1 MRTGHENGARIAKGA
16 NIAKIAKTGSA
27 AALAGVTFLAI
38 GAPALHAVPRSA
50 HTVDEPRSF
59 TAAATPADTAA
70 LLQTAQR
77 QFNAGN
83 YSAAITTLQSAITQ
97 NPSSGEAYYWLG
109 RTYYEIHDYDN
120 AIAAGEKSIAL
131 DPKNSVYHQW
141 LGRIYGGK
149 ADRDRSFSYARKVKK
164 EFEAAVELNPDNV
177 AARRDLEEYD
187 LQAPWVVGGNKDE
200 GKAQVDAITAR
211 DPVAGHLARGVYDL
225 DGAKKADL
233 AEKEY
238 REVLAAKPAKIEP
251 YLEVIAFFQQQ
262 NKPADMETAI
272 EAAALVAPNDPRLG
286 YWRGAALALANSN
299 LADAEKYLKAYLA
312 STSDRSDW
320 PSHAAARVWL
330 GRVYEAQGKRSEAA
344 EQYRAALQL
353 DSSDKDAKA
362 RLDKLAKS
370 AH

>member
-1 MRTGHENGARIAKGA
+1 MRTGYENGARIAKGTH
-16 NIAKIAKTGSA
+16 IAKIAKIARA
-27 AALAGVTFLAI
+27 AALAGATFLAM
-38 GAPALHAVPRSA
+38 GVPALQ
-50 HTVDEPRSF
+50 
-59 TAAATPADTAA
+59 AAARAVGAAHDPASFAASAMPADTPA

-120 AIAAGEKSIAL
+120 AIAAGEKSVAL

-200 GKAQVDAITAR
+200 GKAEVEAITLR
-211 DPVAGHLARGVYDL
+211 DPVAGHLARGVYDTE
-225 DGAKKADL
+225 GAKKADL

-238 REVLAAKPAKIEP
+238 REVLDAKPAKIEP

-286 YWRGAALALANSN
+286 YWRGAALTLANSN

-353 DSSDKDAKA
+353 DSSDKDAKT
-362 RLDKLAKS
+362 RLEKLAKS

>member
-1 MRTGHENGARIAKGA
+1 MSVENSARIAKILRA
-16 NIAKIAKTGSA
+16 AFAA
-27 AALAGVTFLAI
+27 AALLLIAARAASAGNGLPSLAV
-38 GAPALHAVPRSA
+38 AAVDASALI
-50 HTVDEPRSF
+50 
-59 TAAATPADTAA
+59 
-70 LLQTAQR
+70 QTAQR

-83 YSAAITTLQSAITQ
+83 YSAAITTLQSAVTQ
-97 NPSSGEAYYWLG
+97 NPNSAEVYYWLG
-109 RTYYEIHDYDN
+109 RTYYEIRDYDN
-120 AIAAGEKSIAL
+120 AIAAAEKSIAL

-164 EFEAAVELNPDNV
+164 EFEESVQLNPQNV

-200 GKAQVDAITAR
+200 AKAEVDAIAAL
-211 DPVAGHLARGVYDL
+211 DPIAGHLARGVYDR
-225 DGAKKADL
+225 DAAKKSDL

-238 REVLAAKPAKIEP
+238 REVLAAKPAKIDP
-251 YLEVIAFFQQQ
+251 YLEIIAFFQQQ

-272 EAAALVAPNDPRLG
+272 EAAALVAPNDTRLG
-286 YWRGAALALANSN
+286 YWRGAALTLANSN

-312 STSDRSDW
+312 STPERSDW
-320 PSHAAARVWL
+320 PSHSAARGWL
-330 GRVYEAQGKRSEAA
+330 GRVYEAQGKRGEAA

-353 DSSDKDAKA
+353 DPNDKDAKT
-362 RLDKLAKS
+362 RLDRLAKS

>member
-1 MRTGHENGARIAKGA
+1 MRMTGAIGRNSARIAKILRA
-16 NIAKIAKTGSA
+16 AFFA
-27 AALAGVTFLAI
+27 AAFLVMS
-38 GAPALHAVPRSA
+38 APAPTARAAMRATHTPNDPGALPLYSVIAADASA
-50 HTVDEPRSF
+50 
-59 TAAATPADTAA
+59 
-70 LLQTAQR
+70 LIQTAQR

-83 YSAAITTLQSAITQ
+83 YSAAITTLQSAVTQ
-97 NPSSGEAYYWLG
+97 NPNSAEAYYWLG
-109 RTYYEIHDYDN
+109 RTYYEVHDYDN
-120 AIAAGEKSIAL
+120 AIAAAEKSVAL

-164 EFEAAVELNPDNV
+164 KFEAAVQLNPDNI

-200 GKAQVDAITAR
+200 AKAQVDAIAAL
-211 DPVAGHLARGVYDL
+211 DPIAGHLARGVYDL
-225 DGAKKADL
+225 DGAKKSDL

-238 REVLAAKPAKIEP
+238 REVLAAKPAKIDP

-262 NKPADMETAI
+262 NKPADMDTAI
-272 EAAALVAPNDPRLG
+272 QAAALVAPNDPRLG
-286 YWRGAALALANSN
+286 YWRGAALTLANSN

-312 STSDRSDW
+312 STPERSDW
-320 PSHAAARVWL
+320 PSHSAARGWL

-353 DSSDKDAKA
+353 DPNDKDAKT
-362 RLDKLAKS
+362 RLDRLAKS

>member
-1 MRTGHENGARIAKGA
+1 MRMTVENSARIAKTLRAAFVAVAFLLLGA
-16 NIAKIAKTGSA
+16 RAVSA
-27 AALAGVTFLAI
+27 RNGPPSFSVAAVDA
-38 GAPALHAVPRSA
+38 SA
-50 HTVDEPRSF
+50 Q
-59 TAAATPADTAA
+59 
-70 LLQTAQR
+70 LQTAQR

-83 YSAAITTLQSAITQ
+83 YSAAITTLQSAVTQ
-97 NPSSGEAYYWLG
+97 NPNSAEAYHWLG
-109 RTYYEIHDYDN
+109 RTYYEIRDYDN
-120 AIAAGEKSIAL
+120 AIAAAEKSVAL

-149 ADRDRSFSYARKVKK
+149 ADRDRSFSYARRVKK
-164 EFEAAVELNPDNV
+164 EFEESVQLNPQNV

-200 GKAQVDAITAR
+200 AKAQVEAITAL
-211 DPVAGHLARGVYDL
+211 DPIAGHLARGVYDL
-225 DGAKKADL
+225 DAAKKSDL

-238 REVLAAKPAKIEP
+238 REVLAARPAKIDP

-272 EAAALVAPNDPRLG
+272 ETAALVAPNDLRLG
-286 YWRGAALALANSN
+286 YWRGAALTLANSN

-312 STSDRSDW
+312 STPERSDW
-320 PSHAAARVWL
+320 PSHSAARGWL

-353 DSSDKDAKA
+353 DPNDKDAKT
-362 RLDKLAKS
+362 RLDRLAKS

>member
-1 MRTGHENGARIAKGA
+1 MFARRPLAAVDFSGDRRACAARRSRELRRAVIRTPR
-16 NIAKIAKTGSA
+16 
-27 AALAGVTFLAI
+27 TFA
-38 GAPALHAVPRSA
+38 APAM
-50 HTVDEPRSF
+50 
-59 TAAATPADTAA
+59 PADNSA

-83 YSAAITTLQSAITQ
+83 YSAAITTLQSAVTQ
-97 NPSSGEAYYWLG
+97 NSSSGEAYYWLG
-109 RTYYEIHDYDN
+109 RTYYEIRDYDN
-120 AIAAGEKSIAL
+120 AITAGEKSVAL

-164 EFEAAVELNPDNV
+164 EFEAAVELNPDNL

-200 GKAQVDAITAR
+200 AKAQVDAITAR
-211 DPVAGHLARGVYDL
+211 DPVAGHLARAVYDM
-225 DGAKKADL
+225 DGAKKPDL

-272 EAAALVAPNDPRLG
+272 QAAALVAPNDPRLG
-286 YWRGAALALANSN
+286 YWRGAALTLAGSN
-299 LADAEKYLKAYLA
+299 LGGRREIPEGVSGQHAGSQRLA
-312 STSDRSDW
+312 F
-320 PSHAAARVWL
+320 AR
-330 GRVYEAQGKRSEAA
+330 GR
-344 EQYRAALQL
+344 
-353 DSSDKDAKA
+353 A
-362 RLDKLAKS
+362 RLVGPRV
-370 AH
+370 

>member
-1 MRTGHENGARIAKGA
+1 MRMRHENSARVA
-16 NIAKIAKTGSA
+16 NMFRA
-27 AALAGVTFLAI
+27 AFAVAAFLLV
-38 GAPALHAVPRSA
+38 GAPMP
-50 HTVDEPRSF
+50 
-59 TAAATPADTAA
+59 TAQAATGATHTPNEPNALPISGAIAADVSAQI
-70 LLQTAQR
+70 QTAQR

-83 YSAAITTLQSAITQ
+83 YSAAISTLQSGVTQ
-97 NPSSGEAYYWLG
+97 NPNSGEGYFWLG
-109 RTYYEIHDYDN
+109 RTYYEIRDYDN
-120 AIAAGEKSIAL
+120 AIAAAEKSVAL

-149 ADRDRSFSYARKVKK
+149 ADRDRSFSYARRVKK
-164 EFEAAVELNPDNV
+164 EFEAAVQLNPDNV

-200 GKAQVDAITAR
+200 AKAQVEAIAAL
-211 DPVAGHLARGVYDL
+211 DPVAGHLARGVYDS
-225 DGAKKADL
+225 DAAKKSDL

-238 REVLAAKPAKIEP
+238 REVLAAKPAKIDA

-262 NKPADMETAI
+262 NKPADMDTAI
-272 EAAALVAPNDPRLG
+272 QAAALVAPNDPRLG
-286 YWRGAALALANSN
+286 YWRGAALTLANSN
-299 LADAEKYLKAYLA
+299 LADAEKFLKAYLA

-320 PSHAAARVWL
+320 PSHAAARGWL

-353 DSSDKDAKA
+353 DPNDKDAKS
-362 RLDKLAKS
+362 RLDRLAKS

>member
-1 MRTGHENGARIAKGA
+1 MRMRVENSARIAK
-16 NIAKIAKTGSA
+16 ILR
-27 AALAGVTFLAI
+27 AALAAAAFLLI
-38 GAPALHAVPRSA
+38 GARAVSALNGLPSFAVAAVDASA
-50 HTVDEPRSF
+50 
-59 TAAATPADTAA
+59 
-70 LLQTAQR
+70 QIQMAQR

-83 YSAAITTLQSAITQ
+83 YSAAISTLQSAVTQ
-97 NPSSGEAYYWLG
+97 NPNSAEAYYWLG
-109 RTYYEIHDYDN
+109 RTYYEIRDYDN
-120 AIAAGEKSIAL
+120 AIAAAEKSVAL

-164 EFEAAVELNPDNV
+164 EFEEAVQLNPQNV

-200 GKAQVDAITAR
+200 AKAQVEAIAAL
-211 DPVAGHLARGVYDL
+211 DPIAGHLARGVYDM
-225 DGAKKADL
+225 DAAKKSDL

-238 REVLAAKPAKIEP
+238 REVLAAKPAKVEP

-272 EAAALVAPNDPRLG
+272 EAAALVTPNDPRLG
-286 YWRGAALALANSN
+286 YWRGAALTLANSN

-312 STSDRSDW
+312 STPERSDW
-320 PSHAAARVWL
+320 PSHSAARGWL
-330 GRVYEAQGKRSEAA
+330 GRVYEAQGKRGEAA

-353 DSSDKDAKA
+353 DPNDKDAKT
-362 RLDKLAKS
+362 RLDRLAKS

>member
-1 MRTGHENGARIAKGA
+1 MSRGHENGARIAKIVRA
-16 NIAKIAKTGSA
+16 T
-27 AALAGVTFLAI
+27 ALAAVTLLAI
-38 GAPALHAVPRSA
+38 GAPALHAVVRA
-50 HTVDEPRSF
+50 ARTADELTSF
-59 TAAATPADTAA
+59 AAAAMPPDISA

-97 NPSSGEAYYWLG
+97 NPSSGEVYYWLG
-109 RTYYEIHDYDN
+109 RTYYEIRDYDN

-164 EFEAAVELNPDNV
+164 EFEAAVQLNPDNL

-200 GKAQVDAITAR
+200 AKAQVDAIAAL
-211 DPVAGHLARGVYDL
+211 DPVAGHLARGVYDM

-262 NKPADMETAI
+262 NKPSEMQTAI

-286 YWRGAALALANSN
+286 YWRGAALTLAGTS
-299 LADAEKYLKAYLA
+299 LGDAEKYLKAYLA

>member
-1 MRTGHENGARIAKGA
+1 MRTGNQNGATIAE
-16 NIAKIAKTGSA
+16 IVRA
-27 AALAGVTFLAI
+27 AALAGVSFLAI
-38 GAPALHAVPRSA
+38 GVPALHAAVRA
-50 HTVDEPRSF
+50 ARTADELTSF
-59 TAAATPADTAA
+59 AAAAMPADISA

-83 YSAAITTLQSAITQ
+83 YSAAITTLQSAVVQ

-109 RTYYEIHDYDN
+109 RTYYEIRDYDN

-164 EFEAAVELNPDNV
+164 EFEAAVQLNPDNL

-200 GKAQVDAITAR
+200 AKAQVDAIAAL
-211 DPVAGHLARGVYDL
+211 DPVAGHLARGVYDM

-262 NKPADMETAI
+262 NKPADMQTAI

-286 YWRGAALALANSN
+286 YWRGAALTLAGTN
-299 LADAEKYLKAYLA
+299 LGDAEKYLKAYLA

-330 GRVYEAQGKRSEAA
+330 GRVYEAQGKRSAAA

>member
-1 MRTGHENGARIAKGA
+1 MRMTVENSARIAKTLRAAFVAVAFLLLGA
-16 NIAKIAKTGSA
+16 RAVSA
-27 AALAGVTFLAI
+27 RNGPPSFSVAAVDA
-38 GAPALHAVPRSA
+38 SA
-50 HTVDEPRSF
+50 Q
-59 TAAATPADTAA
+59 
-70 LLQTAQR
+70 LQTAQR

-83 YSAAITTLQSAITQ
+83 YSAAITTLQSAVTQ
-97 NPSSGEAYYWLG
+97 NPNSAEAYHWLG
-109 RTYYEIHDYDN
+109 RTYYEIRDYDN
-120 AIAAGEKSIAL
+120 AIAAAEKSVAL

-149 ADRDRSFSYARKVKK
+149 ADRDRSFSYARRVKK
-164 EFEAAVELNPDNV
+164 EFEESVQLNPQNV

-200 GKAQVDAITAR
+200 AKAEVDAIAAL
-211 DPVAGHLARGVYDL
+211 DPIAGHLARGVYDM
-225 DGAKKADL
+225 DAAKKSDL

-238 REVLAAKPAKIEP
+238 REVLAAKPAKIDP

-272 EAAALVAPNDPRLG
+272 ETAALVAPNDLRLG
-286 YWRGAALALANSN
+286 YWRGAALTLANSN

-312 STSDRSDW
+312 STPERSDW
-320 PSHAAARVWL
+320 PSHSAARGWL

-353 DSSDKDAKA
+353 DPNDKDAKT
-362 RLDKLAKS
+362 RLDRLAKS